1 MLLLSH
7 NVLLPNK
14 LHKLKLYNS
23 FSKYTFCL
31 IYLVIVAGG
40 VVRMTGS
47 GMGCPD
53 WPKCFGLWIPPI
65 SADQISWGQ
74 NTEYNTNQMLIRN
87 DTLWVSNSKFTS
99 TNNFVSKNWDR
110 YKKHDYAKFN
120 VAHTWTEYINRCIG
134 AIAGFASLIL
144 LIISLT
150 TNKKKLIFFS
160 VLLFFLMGFQG
171 WMGSLVV
178 ESILSPIMITI
189 HMLIALV
196 ILGLVLFLQQISTSS
211 KSLFTNPLLYRLLIV
226 SLIISIVQIVLG
238 TQVREG
244 VDVLLKDVSKS
255 EITTH
260 LIPIFYIH
268 RFVAWG
274 VFLSNI
280 IILYY
285 ARKIGNMSFHLL
297 VIISVLFILIS
308 TGILMTYFA
317 FPGLAQLLHLVCAV
331 TLFLVQIDMLFKYHY
346 YSIE

>member
-1 MLLLSH
+1 MLPLN

-14 LHKLKLYNS
+14 LNNLKLYNS

-53 WPKCFGLWIPPI
+53 WPKCFGLWVPPI
-65 SADQISWGQ
+65 SANQINWSP
-74 NTEYNTNQMLIRN
+74 NTEYNTSQMLIHN
-87 DTLWVSNSKFTS
+87 DILWVSNSKFTS
-99 TNNFVSKNWDR
+99 TNNFVRKNWDR

-144 LIISLT
+144 LLIALT
-150 TNKKKLIFFS
+150 TNKKILVFFS
-160 VLLFFLMGFQG
+160 VLLLFLMGFQA
-171 WMGSLVV
+171 WMGMKVV

-189 HMLIALV
+189 HMLIALL
-196 ILGLVLFLQQISTSS
+196 ILGLVLFLKQISTAS
-211 KSLFTNPLLYRLLIV
+211 KSLFTNSLLYRLLIG

-244 VDVLLKDVSKS
+244 VDLLLKDISKS
-255 EITTH
+255 EIVTIS
-260 LIPIFYIH
+260 IPIFYTH
-268 RFVAWG
+268 RLVAWF
-274 VFLSNI
+274 VLISNLLLI
-280 IILYY
+280 YI
-285 ARKIGNMSFHLL
+285 ARDIKDASSH
-297 VIISVLFILIS
+297 VYIISIVLFCLLG